1 MSVIEEY
8 TTAIIE
14 NLPEWNYSGAQD
26 NAQIQE
32 EIRHFRDTT
41 LQIDTSLN
49 PDEQLQQ
56 LSDIIQKYVPDNH
69 ISIKDINGK
78 NLRQPPFTHKREN
91 LSTQELSNLGAK
103 DVVPIQVQEGKD
115 PWIIGT
121 IPNTKTGIVSIPS
134 FGGNIDEQTQARNQ
148 FIDTFFSQKEK
159 NKWQNIIFDFRGNT
173 GGDSEIIK
181 EIAERMGNTSV
192 KYADKSEK
200 MNTQAAQKK
209 KTECSSLRETLR
221 ECSHYRPISPTDK
234 FLGSIYI
241 LQDEYN
247 ASATEGAIFMLSQLP
262 KSTTIGENT
271 SGTFAGGA
279 TTELPM
285 SYGSLIIGTEYR
297 ERYNKSGKQI
307 KEKEGMVPN
316 IPCSSEKSFAKAINI
331 TSSQPTY
338 LISKGKALE

>member
-1 MSVIEEY
+1 MSLIEEY

-14 NLPEWNYSGAQD
+14 NLPEWNYSGAKD

-32 EIRHFRDTT
+32 EIRRFKEVTS
-41 LQIDTSLN
+41 QIDISLDS
-49 PDEQLQQ
+49 DEQLQQ

-78 NLRQPPFTHKREN
+78 NLRQLPFTDKREN
-91 LSTQELSNLGAK
+91 LFTQELSNLDTK

-121 IPNTKTGIVSIPS
+121 IPNIKTGIVSIPS
-134 FGGNIDEQTQARNQ
+134 FCGNIDEQTQARNQ

-279 TTELPM
+279 TTELPL

-297 ERYNKSGKQI
+297 ERYDKSGKQMHYI
-307 KEKEGMVPN
+307 HLVKYKLN
-316 IPCSSEKSFAKAINI
+316 LKI
-331 TSSQPTY
+331 Y
-338 LISKGKALE
+338 L